1 MERGRL
7 AIILAPT
14 VALGVVAAS
23 CGGAGTT
30 GGAGGGGGGAGPVE
44 EAGGG
49 FEISAA
55 NDHGAADLSGMRE
68 TSLELDDF
76 YFEPTVMMG
85 DPGQELSIELENEGQ
100 APHTFTTDDESIDE
114 ELQPGDKVEV
124 AVTFPDSGHLG
135 FICRFHFADG
145 MIGAVSVEG
154 DLGAKQAPAEGS
166 GGGAEDSG
174 GGGGD
179 DSGPGYG

>member
-1 MERGRL
+1 MGRGRL
-7 AIILAPT
+7 AMVLAPT
-14 VALGVVAAS
+14 VALGLVAAS

-30 GGAGGGGGGAGPVE
+30 RAAGGGGGGGGGQGDEGA
-44 EAGGG
+44 GG

-100 APHTFTTDDESIDE
+100 APHTFTLDDESIDQ

-124 AVTFPDSGHLG
+124 DVTFSDSGHIG

-145 MIGAVSVEG
+145 MIGALSVEG
-154 DLGAKQAPAEGS
+154 DLGAKAAAQGS
-166 GGGAEDSG
+166 EDS

>member
-7 AIILAPT
+7 AMILAPT
-14 VALGVVAAS
+14 VALGLVAAS

-30 GGAGGGGGGAGPVE
+30 GAGGGGGG
-44 EAGGG
+44 GGG
-49 FEISAA
+49 QVDEAAGSFDIAAA
-55 NDHGAADLSGMRE
+55 NDHGAADLSGMGE

-76 YFEPTVMMG
+76 YFEPTVLVG
-85 DPGQELSIELENEGQ
+85 EPEQTINIELENEGQ
-100 APHTFTTDDESIDE
+100 APHTFTLDDGSVDE

-124 AVTFPDSGHLG
+124 DVSFPESGHL
-135 FICRFHFADG
+135 RFTCQFHAGDG
-145 MIGAVSVEG
+145 MMGALSVEG
-154 DLGAKQAPAEGS
+154 DLGAT
-166 GGGAEDSG
+166 GAESQAEDDGG